1 MESVNKKDI
10 GEFKFLTGSLF
21 RSLGQAATRTGRGEP
36 ASFDVMTRV
45 TRALWPAAML
55 VALVAIAVI
64 SVDDSRAELENQ
76 VFTSRADRLRL
87 VVPRGWRA
95 TDHPTYP
102 GLLLWMM
109 RSQPPGQIVLTSET
123 FTRELYCSWPSVC
136 RATTDTPTTK
146 YACAIR
152 AKLQAQR
159 IVVGPVQA
167 GPKENVA
174 AGLPSVYF
182 EYDDGKRYLRQAIAV
197 TADRAISLVLSA
209 PSLEARSSHVRAFDQ
224 ALRTLRLLTPAETA
238 PPNGDAG
245 VAPGGDAAIAAAA
258 DARPAD
264 AGAILDAAPPTVGV
278 TFESAPAPKIDPIGP
293 CPK

>member
-1 MESVNKKDI
+1 M
-10 GEFKFLTGSLF
+10 
-21 RSLGQAATRTGRGEP
+21 
-36 ASFDVMTRV
+36 
-45 TRALWPAAML
+45 AML
-55 VALVAIAVI
+55 VALVAIAVV
-64 SVDDSRAELENQ
+64 SVESSRAELENQ

-87 VVPRGWRA
+87 IVPRGWRA

-109 RSQPPGQIVLTSET
+109 RTQPPGQIVLTSET
-123 FTRELYCSWPSVC
+123 FTRDLYCSWPVVC
-136 RATTDTPTTK
+136 RASTETPTAK
-146 YACAIR
+146 YACAVR

-159 IVVGPVQA
+159 LVVGPVQA

-197 TADRAISLVLSA
+197 TEDRAISLVLSA

-224 ALRTLRLLTPAETA
+224 ALRTLRLLTPDETA

-245 VAPGGDAAIAAAA
+245 APPNDAAVATAS
-258 DARPAD
+258 DARPPD
-264 AGAILDAAPPTVGV
+264 AAAILDAAAPTVGV
-278 TFESAPAPKIDPIGP
+278 TFESAPAPKVDPVGP